1 MDNVEYWD
9 QVVSLPAFKSSVL
22 ATTRLATLISLPDI
36 APRNQDG
43 PVDWN
48 RALFLASL
56 VDSGATE
63 SAHDGALRIA
73 HACIQSRSAT
83 TSHHSA
89 ARVLLERLGNQRA
102 IDLAIKKEL
111 LGESELG
118 GVGLP
123 LEIDILRQNIRLSVP
138 LSNGSMA
145 KVNEFQL
152 QFWNAAEK
160 NNWVSVSAPTSV
172 GKSYIVKLWIQ
183 KSIQQAGF
191 TAVYIVP
198 TRALVEE
205 VSRDLAEQLGGECD
219 VFTLPW
225 DSRIG
230 RSSKRVF
237 VFTQERLHV
246 LQQNSRDVIID
257 LIFVDEAQKVGD
269 GTRGLLLQRVI
280 DEALL
285 RNPGVKLIFASPLS
299 ANPELLL
306 EGSPTSAMA
315 ITSESVTVNQNL
327 IHANQIYRQP
337 TRWNADL
344 LVDGRKEHL
353 GTFTLPARPS
363 PVSKRLA
370 LVAVALGA
378 RHSGN
383 VVYANG
389 AHHAETVAGQI
400 VGLLPS
406 ESEGAEDED
415 IAALCQLIEKTI
427 HSKYLLS
434 SFLRKRVA
442 FHYGNMPL
450 LVREEIERLFR
461 IGKIHYLV
469 CTSTLLEGVNLPC
482 RNIFVRGPKKGNSSP
497 MSPGD
502 FWNLAGRAGRWG
514 VEFQGNIVCVD
525 TEVEDVWES
534 VPTRRVRQPIIRASD
549 VTLADKDLIRFIEM
563 RAPLVDAR
571 KNKNLEALVSTLAVR
586 YREGIDLSTISWL
599 QGMDGG
605 IDAISVSLAA
615 ALDGVTVSAGLC
627 ARHAGI
633 SPFAI
638 QRLADYFDQH
648 EDRES
653 LLLSP
658 PESYDAAQSY
668 VSVIS
673 RIDRYLGGGFS
684 SHSGRQ
690 YQLAIL
696 LVKWM
701 RGMPLTLLIEDRI
714 KYLRRTTASPNLPKA
729 IRDVMGDVEQIA
741 RFEAPLY
748 FACYIETLREVFPD
762 MFSGEHEGHAFP
774 DIAMMLELGVS
785 RTTELSMM
793 SLGLSRTTAVELS
806 EHVMQDELAPEE
818 CIAWLQSMDLDGLGL
833 PDLVVREIRD
843 SISRFSG

>member
-1 MDNVEYWD
+1 M
-9 QVVSLPAFKSSVL
+9 
-22 ATTRLATLISLPDI
+22 PDI
-36 APRNQDG
+36 TPRDEDDAI
-43 PVDWN
+43 DWN
-48 RALFLASL
+48 RALFVASL

-63 SAHDGALRIA
+63 PAHDGALRIA
-73 HACIQSRSAT
+73 HACIQSRGAT

-102 IDLAIKKEL
+102 IDLAVKKDL
-111 LGESELG
+111 LNESELG
-118 GVGLP
+118 GVSLP
-123 LEIDILRQNIRLSVP
+123 LEMDILRQSVRLSVP
-138 LSNGSMA
+138 LNNGGMA

-160 NNWVSVSAPTSV
+160 NDWVSVSAPTSV

-183 KSIQQAGF
+183 RSIQQSEF
-191 TAVYIVP
+191 TAVYVVP

-230 RSSKRVF
+230 GSSKRVF

-246 LQQNSRDVIID
+246 LQQNLRDVTID

-306 EGSPTSAMA
+306 QGSPAISATA

-337 TRWNADL
+337 MRWNADL
-344 LVDGRKEHL
+344 LIDGRKEHL
-353 GTFTLPARPS
+353 GTFSLPARPS

-378 RHSGN
+378 KHSGN

-400 VGLLPS
+400 VDLLPS
-406 ESEGAEDED
+406 DSETSEDED
-415 IAALCQLIEKTI
+415 IAALRQLIEKTI

-434 SFLRKRVA
+434 TFLRKRVA

-482 RNIFVRGPKKGNSSP
+482 RNLFVRGPKKGNSSP

-525 TEVEDVWES
+525 TEVESVWES
-534 VPTRRVRQPIIRASD
+534 VPTRRVRQPITRASD

-563 RAPLVDAR
+563 RAPLADAR
-571 KNKNLEALVSTLAVR
+571 KNKNLEAFVSTLAVR
-586 YREGIDLSTISWL
+586 YREGVELSTISWL
-599 QGMDGG
+599 QGLDSR
-605 IDAISVSLAA
+605 IDAISDSLST
-615 ALDGVTVSAGLC
+615 ALNGVTVSARLC

-633 SPFAI
+633 TPFAI
-638 QRLADYFDQH
+638 QRLADYFRQH
-648 EDRES
+648 EDKES

-658 PESYDAAQSY
+658 PESFDAAQSY

-684 SHSGRQ
+684 SHPGRQ

-701 RGMPLTLLIEDRI
+701 RGMPLSLLIEDRI
-714 KYLRRTTASPNLPKA
+714 KYLRKTTTSPNLPKA
-729 IRDVMGDVEQIA
+729 IRDVMGDVEQLA

-762 MFSGEHEGHAFP
+762 LSASERGANAFP

-793 SLGLSRTTAVELS
+793 SLGLSRTSAVELS
-806 EHVMQDELAPEE
+806 EHVMRDELSPEE
-818 CIAWLQSMDLDGLGL
+818 CIAWLQGVDLDGIGL

-843 SISRFSG
+843 SISRFFG